1 MIQSIVILLLVL
13 SLTFYLIFYVI
24 YPSVSNKDVLP
35 SMTSL
40 DKKTDIVMPDVA
52 KSTLLGNSSST
63 LMGFIKLTT
72 GDRTGIYSGNGLQ
85 FTPIVFSNHN
95 WYLETISNPKDK
107 DHSSAR
113 LRVTTK
119 NRSASSHDE
128 FIELPPIP
136 KQKWVFIAI
145 LREGRRF
152 DIIYDNRIVAS
163 KRLENYPA
171 MEATTI
177 SIGSK
182 GLSGSAIHFMIN
194 GTRLHPT
201 EVERERLA
209 HVDSTNSVVE
219 DNPIMVTL
227 PSLPSINIFSQCPPG
242 LPCDPITNPP
252 KNSFYKWESP
262 YA

>member
-1 MIQSIVILLLVL
+1 MIQSIVLLMVVL
-13 SLTFYLIFYVI
+13 SVTFYLIFYVI
-24 YPSVSNKDVLP
+24 YPSVTNKDFLP
-35 SMTSL
+35 SMASL
-40 DKKTDIVMPDVA
+40 DKKKDIIMPDVA
-52 KSTLLGNSSST
+52 KNMLLENSGST
-63 LMGFIKLTT
+63 LMGFIKLTM

-85 FTPIVFSNHN
+85 FHPIVYSNHN
-95 WYLETISNPKDK
+95 WYLETISNPKNK
-107 DHSSAR
+107 EHSSAR
-113 LRVTTK
+113 MRITTK
-119 NRSASSHDE
+119 NRSASTHDE
-128 FIELPPIP
+128 IINLPPIP

-163 KRLENYPA
+163 KRLENYPV

-194 GTRLHPT
+194 GTRLSPVD
-201 EVERERLA
+201 VERERLA

-219 DNPIMVTL
+219 DNPMMVTL

-242 LPCDPITNPP
+242 LPCEPITKPP
-252 KNSFYKWESP
+252 KNSFYQWESH